1 LEKALNDGIKGI
13 KGQYVVIDEGVTIGE
28 GTSIWNL
35 VYIGAHAR
43 IGANVTVA
51 SLVHIAAEVVVEDDS
66 MIEANACIGHLA
78 KIGRRCFIGP
88 GVVINADPFPP
99 VRKATGVA
107 AWHGV
112 KIEDEAI
119 IGARA
124 IINAGVVVGR
134 GAVVGMGAVVISD
147 VPPGTVVMGSP
158 ARPIYRRE
166 EYDLRQQEWVA
177 QWEKNHKGSR

>member
-1 LEKALNDGIKGI
+1 MKKELTSHSKAV
-13 KGQYVVIDEGVTIGE
+13 KGQYVVIDEDVAIGA
-28 GTSIWNL
+28 GTTIWNL
-35 VYIGAHAR
+35 VYIGARAR

-51 SLVHIAAEVVVEDDS
+51 SLVHIAAEVVVGDES

-107 AWHGV
+107 AWVGV
-112 KIEDEAI
+112 QIEDEAI

-134 GAVVGMGAVVISD
+134 GAVVGMGAVVVSD
-147 VPPGTVVMGSP
+147 VAPHTVVMGSP

-177 QWEKNHKGSR
+177 KWEKTHQQYK